1 MRRVVLAAVTL
12 CLVLAIASTSFAAVA
27 QLVMATGGTAGTYY
41 PLGGAMAQL
50 ISEKVKG
57 VNITVQSTGAS
68 IANLRMIHSREVD
81 LALVQTD
88 TADYAWN
95 GTEFF
100 EKDGKMRSFGVVA
113 SLYPE
118 LIQIVASADSGINS
132 VADLKGKRVSVGA
145 PGSGTEANARQ
156 ILEAYGLSYKDLAQV
171 QYLSFA
177 ESAEAFK
184 DKHIDAFFVTAGIP
198 NAGIQDVA
206 TQHKIKIVEVPD
218 DMYKKLHDKYGF
230 YGQAVIPAGT
240 YINQTKDAKTVAVQA
255 MLIVR
260 SDLDAGLVYEMTRA
274 LFENLPELAMAHAKG
289 KEISLAGALAGVS
302 TPLHPGTEK
311 YFKEKG
317 IIKK

>member
-1 MRRVVLAAVTL
+1 MRRVVLAVLTL
-12 CLVLAIASTSFAAVA
+12 CLILATASSSFAAVA

-50 ISEKVKG
+50 INGKVKD

-68 IANLRMIHSREVD
+68 IANLRMIHKKEVD

-95 GTEFF
+95 GAEFF
-100 EKDGKMRSFGVVA
+100 EKDGKLQSFGVIA

-118 LIQIVASADSGINS
+118 LIQIVVGADSGINS
-132 VADLKGKRVSVGA
+132 VADLKGKKVSVGA

-156 ILEAYGLSYKDLAQV
+156 ILEAHGLTYKDLAQV

-184 DKHIDAFFVTAGIP
+184 DRHIDAFFVTAGIP
-198 NAGIQDVA
+198 NSGIQDVA
-206 TQHKIKIVEVPD
+206 TKHKIKILTVAD
-218 DMYKKLHDKYGF
+218 DMYSKLRARYGF

-240 YINQTKDAKTVAVQA
+240 YINQADTVKTVAVQA

-260 SDLDAGLVYEMTRA
+260 ADLDTGLVYEMTKA
-274 LFENLPELAMAHAKG
+274 LFESLPELAKAHAKG
-289 KEISLAGALAGVS
+289 KEISLGTALSGVS
-302 TPLHPGTEK
+302 TPLHPGAEK

-317 IIKK
+317 VIK

>member
-1 MRRVVLAAVTL
+1 MVALTL
-12 CLVLAIASTSFAAVA
+12 CLVLAVASSSSAAVA

-50 ISEKVKG
+50 INSKVKD

-68 IANLRMIHSREVD
+68 IANLRMINTKEVD

-100 EKDGKMRSFGVVA
+100 EKDGKLQGFGVIA

-118 LIQIVASADSGINS
+118 LIQIAVSADAGINS

-156 ILEAYGLSYKDLAQV
+156 ILEACGLAYKDLRQV

-184 DKHIDAFFVTAGIP
+184 DKHIDAFFVTGGIP

-206 TQHKIKIVEVPD
+206 TQHRIKILPVAD
-218 DMYKKLHDKYGF
+218 DMFKNLHDRYGF

-240 YINQTKDAKTVAVQA
+240 YINQTEAVTTVAVQA

-260 SDLDAGLVYEMTRA
+260 ADLDAGLVYAMTRA
-274 LFENLPELAMAHAKG
+274 LFENLPELATAHAKG
-289 KEISLAGALAGVS
+289 KEISLASALSGVS
-302 TPLHPGTEK
+302 TPLHPGVEK
-311 YFKEKG
+311 YFREKG
-317 IIKK
+317 IVK